1 MPSQLAKDREVCI
14 APGTSSRYL
23 TTNSV
28 HKSSCIEIY
37 YQQGLQVRT
46 KHTHKPR
53 RKLLFTFFFFW
64 SPQSTEDNARLELLA
79 QIFNEPCFDVLR
91 TKEQLGY
98 IVWSGVR
105 RACGVQV
112 CLSP

>member
-1 MPSQLAKDREVCI
+1 MLRLTVSLGVRPLVPSQLAKDREVCI

-53 RKLLFTFFFFW
+53 RKLLFTFFFFLV
-64 SPQSTEDNARLELLA
+64 SAVD
-79 QIFNEPCFDVLR
+79 
-91 TKEQLGY
+91 
-98 IVWSGVR
+98 
-105 RACGVQV
+105 
-112 CLSP
+112 